1 MRCDMASI
9 QLASSKLMLMAGGT
23 QVDVLDVRS
32 AHTPPP
38 TDTHFPIP
46 HSRVLD
52 EVVSTLDDL
61 GWQVQNQAHALMGD
75 GMRYFA
81 LLQLATSAKLENLY
95 GAPDKNSSW
104 MIGIRN
110 AHDKSFTAEG
120 MLGTHLSI
128 CDNMMF
134 TGRSGSVFHFARKH
148 TRFIERDFSGLV
160 AKAFG
165 TLASAMTAE
174 RDRIAAYKAFAIE
187 SDVVVHDF
195 IIRALKKRAI
205 TSQMLPL
212 VLTEWNRANGAG
224 GFSERAVEMQDY
236 SFVEPTAWKLQQCF
250 TEVEKEKHSLLA
262 TPNRNS
268 RLAGLLD
275 GLVGL
280 SSVSDSAE

>member
-9 QLASSKLMLMAGGT
+9 QLAASKLMLMAGGN

-38 TDTHFPIP
+38 TDSHFPIP
-46 HSRVLD
+46 HARVLD
-52 EVVSTLDDL
+52 EVITTLGDL
-61 GWQVQNQAHALMGD
+61 GWTVQQEVHALMGD
-75 GMRYFA
+75 GMRYFG
-81 LLQLATSAKLENLY
+81 LLQLASSRKLEDLY
-95 GAPDKNSSW
+95 GAPDRNSSW
-104 MIGIRN
+104 MIGLRN

-128 CDNMMF
+128 CDNSMF
-134 TGRSGSVFHFARKH
+134 TGRAGSVFHFARKH

-165 TLASAMTAE
+165 TLAQAMTAE

-195 IIRALKKRAI
+195 VVRALKRRAI
-205 TSQMLPL
+205 TCQMLPR
-212 VLTEWNRANGAG
+212 VLEEWNRSSGSG
-224 GFSERAVEMQDY
+224 GFAERAVEMQDY
-236 SFVEPTAWKLQQCF
+236 SYVEPTAWKLQQCF
-250 TEVEKEKHSLLA
+250 TEVEREKHSMLA
-262 TPNRNS
+262 TPARNS

-280 SSVSDSAE
+280 SSVADSE